1 MNIHNINRYKINST
15 VNKPQSFKGFL
26 EFSAGVQNNM
36 VLNRG
41 LLNGASA
48 LPWAIMANN
57 KSERAELLRMQLI
70 FMSLAFVAP
79 IINVPLAN
87 RIFMKSCGLTNSIFD
102 NNHKAIQ
109 LSNKYLTSAEDTIVG
124 LKKYNVHID
133 KNGNPKISERF
144 FSSPLE
150 KLFKKITGQKLNDKV
165 DIQALLKK
173 CGNDVN
179 LLRKRISRAK
189 NLTLFSDL
197 FITCA
202 TLGGYVLF
210 NNYLTEKKTGKKG
223 YSAELEMAN
232 KSIIEERAKQYQK
245 NKNKY
250 SKIFLS
256 EILLISTLVP
266 LLVHR
271 SITSD
276 SKNILTNFIKKHCN
290 WTDYTKG
297 IYMSLFTT
305 ILGIVGNFSG
315 LMFFS
320 RNNTERKNMAVRSA
334 VINPVIFGGDIL
346 ATSLLAKASDKIFK
360 IDLIN
365 NNENKSIFRKIF
377 PKYKSLETISKE
389 IADKK
394 ISSKNKSIAS
404 AIYWSGMGICAGFVA
419 FIAPK
424 ICNKITK
431 QDVNEYVK
439 NKKINNQNINNV
451 TGKNLFNEFNSFVS
465 PSHR

>member
-1 MNIHNINRYKINST
+1 MEISNINYTVHSNINTS
-15 VNKPQSFKGFL
+15 QSFRGFL
-26 EFSAGVQNNM
+26 ELNAGIQNNV

-79 IINVPLAN
+79 IVNVPLAN
-87 RIFMKSCGLTNSIFD
+87 RIFMRCCGVTNSLFD

-109 LSNKYLTSAEDTIVG
+109 LSNKYLTSSEKMLEG
-124 LKKYNVHID
+124 LEKYNIHLD
-133 KNGNPKISERF
+133 NNGNPKISERF

-150 KLFKKITGQKLNDKV
+150 KLFKKITGQKLNDKI
-165 DIQALLKK
+165 DINALLKK
-173 CGNDVN
+173 CGNDAN

-202 TLGGYVLF
+202 TLGFYVLF

-232 KSIIEERAKQYQK
+232 KSIIEERADKYQK
-245 NKNKY
+245 NKKKY
-250 SKIFLS
+250 SKIFLA

-266 LLVHR
+266 FLVHKGV
-271 SITSD
+271 TSD
-276 SKNILTNFIKKHCN
+276 KKNIFTSFIKNHCTL
-290 WTDYTKG
+290 TDYTKG
-297 IYMSLFTT
+297 VFMSLFTT

-320 RNNTERKNMAVRSA
+320 RNDTERKNMAVRSA
-334 VINPVIFGGDIL
+334 VINPIMFGGDIL
-346 ATSLLAKASDKIFK
+346 VTSLLANASDKLLK
-360 IDLIN
+360 TDLTN
-365 NNENKSIFRKIF
+365 NIKSKSIFRKIF

-394 ISSKNKSIAS
+394 ISVNNKNMAS
-404 AIYWSGMGICAGFVA
+404 VIYWLGMAICASFVA
-419 FIAPK
+419 LIAPK
-424 ICNKITK
+424 ICNKITRE
-431 QDVNEYVK
+431 DVHEYVK
-439 NKKINNQNINNV
+439 NKEYNHKIYSNIIDR
-451 TGKNLFNEFNSFVS
+451 NLFKDFNLGNNTAK
-465 PSHR
+465 

>member
-1 MNIHNINRYKINST
+1 MNIRNIKRYRTNIAVT
-15 VNKPQSFKGFL
+15 KPQSFRGFL
-26 EFSAGVQNNM
+26 ELSAGVQNNM

-57 KSERAELLRMQLI
+57 KSERAELLRMQII
-70 FMSLAFVAP
+70 FMSLAFLAP

-87 RIFMKSCGLTNSIFD
+87 RIFMRCCGLTNSIFD

-109 LSNKYLTSAEDTIVG
+109 ISNKYLTSAENTIEG
-124 LKKYNVHID
+124 LNKYNIHLD
-133 KNGNPKISERF
+133 NNGNPKISERF
-144 FSSPLE
+144 FSSPFE
-150 KLFKKITGQKLNDKV
+150 KLYRKITGQKLNDKI
-165 DIQALLKK
+165 DISALLKK
-173 CGNDVN
+173 CGNDIN

-232 KSIIEERAKQYQK
+232 KSIVEERSKRYQK

-266 LLVHR
+266 LIVHKGV
-271 SITSD
+271 TSN
-276 SKNILTNFIKKHCN
+276 SKNLLSNFIKKHCKL
-290 WTDYTKG
+290 TDYTKG

-334 VINPVIFGGDIL
+334 VINPVMFGGDML
-346 ATSLLAKASDKIFK
+346 LTSLLAKASDKVFK
-360 IDLIN
+360 TDLIN
-365 NNENKSIFRKIF
+365 NSENKSLFRKIF

-394 ISSKNKSIAS
+394 ISAKNRGIAS
-404 AIYWSGMGICAGFVA
+404 AVYWAGMGICASFVA

-424 ICNKITK
+424 ICNKLTR

-439 NKKINNQNINNV
+439 NKKFNSQNISNI
-451 TGKNLFNEFNSFVS
+451 TEKNLFTEFNHFIKNNL
-465 PSHR
+465 